1 MTLRGRWRTPAE
13 EPELSPATAERH
25 AVAFREALARLGD
38 GGGARLLDL
47 GPVVGAN
54 LEVFR
59 RVARSVVVADLAA
72 ACGLGESVRHGE
84 PDRAATAVEA
94 VLASTSEQVD
104 LVLAWDLL
112 NYLSLDA
119 VALLCTR
126 LAERSAPGAALHAFV
141 ATGAVMPARPGRWII
156 RARDRLVLEAS
167 TAAERPAPCWLPAVV
182 EKTLS
187 GFRVERSVVLPTARE
202 ILAVREEA

>member
-1 MTLRGRWRTPAE
+1 MALRGRWRTPAE
-13 EPELSPATAERH
+13 EPEPSPTSAERH
-25 AVAFREALARLGD
+25 AVAFGEALARLGD
-38 GGGARLLDL
+38 AGGARLLDL

-84 PDRAATAVEA
+84 PNRPATAVDA
-94 VLASTSEQVD
+94 VLASTSGQVD

-112 NYLSLDA
+112 NYLSLEA
-119 VALLCTR
+119 VAFLCTR
-126 LAERSAPGAALHAFV
+126 LAERS

-156 RARDRLVLEAS
+156 RARDRLILETS
-167 TAAERPAPCWLPAVV
+167 TLAERPAPCWLPAVV

-202 ILAVREEA
+202 LLAVRVES